1 MALLRR
7 TRHAG
12 ARSLASGRSGSGG
25 HPASTAGHGAVSGRH
40 DTSGE
45 RSSAERHP
53 AGLSERHLRPLS
65 RARTELLQLSS
76 DLLTAILAV
85 EGRTRATLD
94 DLERADAL
102 ALQVLARQRR
112 RGTPH

>member
-1 MALLRR
+1 MP
-7 TRHAG
+7 
-12 ARSLASGRSGSGG
+12 SGG
-25 HPASTAGHGAVSGRH
+25 AARRAPSRRVPSGI
-40 DTSGE
+40 TE
-45 RSSAERHP
+45 
-53 AGLSERHLRPLS
+53 LS

>member
-7 TRHAG
+7 TRHGVRGRALAG
-12 ARSLASGRSGSGG
+12 GPGE
-25 HPASTAGHGAVSGRH
+25 HGI
-40 DTSGE
+40 
-45 RSSAERHP
+45 AERHHAP
-53 AGLSERHLRPLS
+53 VGDRHRRQLG
-65 RARTELLQLSS
+65 RARAEMLQLSS

-102 ALQVLARQRR
+102 ALLVLARQRR
-112 RGTPH
+112 REAPH

>member
-1 MALLRR
+1 M
-7 TRHAG
+7 TP
-12 ARSLASGRSGSGG
+12 
-25 HPASTAGHGAVSGRH
+25 PASAAAPSVISPGSP
-40 DTSGE
+40 
-45 RSSAERHP
+45 ERHH
-53 AGLSERHLRPLS
+53 RQLS